1 MSDGALTYRNLSGE
15 TGILAPDSIR
25 VPACVGLLIIIAF
38 FAIFGGWA
46 AFAPLNG
53 AVLADAVVKVEG
65 NRKSVQHF
73 DGGTVKEIRVKDG
86 DIVKAGDVLVVLD
99 DTHARSEFNLYSQ
112 QYALLRATDARIRAE
127 LDGHEAV
134 AFPKDIT
141 AEHQAYLQDAMANQI
156 ADLGSQRAS
165 MAGAKQIL
173 QKRIAELD
181 EQIDGKQAR
190 VESFRAQLKSTIDE
204 KAGLNKL
211 LKAGLTTRTRVLE
224 LDRSA
229 SDLQGLIDQTL
240 GDIAGNRQSKAEL
253 ESQIAQLTNE
263 RRAKLSTMLIDA
275 QSNLADLVPKM
286 FAAQTTVDRAEVR
299 APYDGQVMN
308 LTVFSTGAIVAPGQT
323 ILDIVLAAIMA
334 SRRFTTMASAPGAGI
349 ITGPATLWSPDRS
362 TVRCITAVTSSF
374 SRTTTAIMT
383 PTIDRSLTAR
393 PSTRAGHRREG
404 FRHDDAVSILGL
416 GRSQAQRALP
426 CGAVVDAPMS
436 CVDALR
442 SGRRGCR

>member
-1 MSDGALTYRNLSGE
+1 MTDIAATHRSLLGAEDAGANPE
-15 TGILAPDSIR
+15 SIHR
-25 VPACVGLLIIIAF
+25 PVLIGLLIIIAF
-38 FAIFGGWA
+38 FGVFGGWA
-46 AFAPLNG
+46 AVAPLNG

-99 DTHARSEFNLYSQ
+99 DTRARSEFNLHSQ

-156 ADLGSQRAS
+156 ADLESQRAQ
-165 MAGAKQIL
+165 MAGARQIL

-211 LKAGLTTRTRVLE
+211 LKAGLTTKPRILE

-229 SDLQGLIDQTL
+229 SDLQGLIDQAL
-240 GDIAGNRQSKAEL
+240 GEIAGNRQSKAEL

-263 RRAKLSTMLIDA
+263 RRAKLSAMLIET

-286 FAAQTTVDRAEVR
+286 FAAQATVDRAEVR
-299 APYDGQVMN
+299 APYDGQVMD

-323 ILDIVLAAIMA
+323 ILDIVPTRNSLIVQAQVKVEDISSLRADMTAEVRFTSYKQRTTPIIHGRVTRISADRVTDAKTGFPYYVADIAVDQQELAAAPQIQLYPGMPA
-334 SRRFTTMASAPGAGI
+334 SVMIVTEER
-349 ITGPATLWSPDRS
+349 
-362 TVRCITAVTSSF
+362 TAL
-374 SRTTTAIMT
+374 
-383 PTIDRSLTAR
+383 DY
-393 PSTRAGHRREG
+393 
-404 FRHDDAVSILGL
+404 ILGPL
-416 GRSQAQRALP
+416 TTSLHTAFRQK
-426 CGAVVDAPMS
+426 
-436 CVDALR
+436 
-442 SGRRGCR
+442 

>member
-286 FAAQTTVDRAEVR
+286 FAAQATVDRAEVR

-323 ILDIVLAAIMA
+323 ILDIVPTRNSLIVQAQVKVEDISSLRADMTAEVRFTSYKQRSIPVIHGRVTRISADRVTDSKTGLPYYLADVAVDPAELAAAPQIALYPGMPA
-334 SRRFTTMASAPGAGI
+334 SVMIVTEERTALDYI
-349 ITGPATLWSPDRS
+349 LGPL
-362 TVRCITAVTSSF
+362 
-374 SRTTTAIMT
+374 
-383 PTIDRSLTAR
+383 
-393 PSTRAGHRREG
+393 
-404 FRHDDAVSILGL
+404 AVSFHSAF
-416 GRSQAQRALP
+416 RQK
-426 CGAVVDAPMS
+426 
-436 CVDALR
+436 
-442 SGRRGCR
+442 

>member
-1 MSDGALTYRNLSGE
+1 MTDVAATYRSLSGADDA
-15 TGILAPDSIR
+15 GANPDSIR
-25 VPACVGLLIIIAF
+25 GPIWVGVLIIALF
-38 FAIFGGWA
+38 FGVFGGWA
-46 AFAPLNG
+46 ALAPLNG

-99 DTHARSEFNLYSQ
+99 DTRARSEFNLYSQ

-156 ADLGSQRAS
+156 ADLESQRAS
-165 MAGAKQIL
+165 MAGARQIL
-173 QKRIAELD
+173 QKRIGELE

-211 LKAGLTTRTRVLE
+211 LKAGLTTKPRILE

-229 SDLQGLIDQTL
+229 SDLQGLIDQAL
-240 GDIAGNRQSKAEL
+240 GEIAGNRQSKAEL

-263 RRAKLSTMLIDA
+263 RRAKLSAMLIET

-286 FAAQTTVDRAEVR
+286 FAAQATVDRAEVR
-299 APYDGQVMN
+299 APYDGQVMD
-308 LTVFSTGAIVAPGQT
+308 LTVFSTGAVVSPGQT
-323 ILDIVLAAIMA
+323 ILDIVPARNSLIVQAQVKVEDISSLRADMTAEVRFTSYKQRTTPVIHGRVTRISADRVTDAKTGFPYYVADVAVDAEELAAAPQIQLYPGMPA
-334 SRRFTTMASAPGAGI
+334 SVMIVTEER
-349 ITGPATLWSPDRS
+349 
-362 TVRCITAVTSSF
+362 TAL
-374 SRTTTAIMT
+374 
-383 PTIDRSLTAR
+383 DY
-393 PSTRAGHRREG
+393 
-404 FRHDDAVSILGL
+404 ILGPL
-416 GRSQAQRALP
+416 TTSLHTAFRQK
-426 CGAVVDAPMS
+426 
-436 CVDALR
+436 
-442 SGRRGCR
+442 

>member
-1 MSDGALTYRNLSGE
+1 MTDIAATYRSLPGADGE
-15 TGILAPDSIR
+15 GANPDSIR
-25 VPACVGLLIIIAF
+25 GPVWVGVLIIALF
-38 FAIFGGWA
+38 FGVFGGWA
-46 AFAPLNG
+46 ALAPLNG

-86 DIVKAGDVLVVLD
+86 DMVRAGDVLVVLD
-99 DTHARSEFNLYSQ
+99 DTRARSEFNLYSQ

-156 ADLGSQRAS
+156 ADLESQRAS
-165 MAGAKQIL
+165 MAGARQIL

-211 LKAGLTTRTRVLE
+211 LKAGLTTKPRILE

-229 SDLQGLIDQTL
+229 SDLQGLIDQAL
-240 GDIAGNRQSKAEL
+240 GEIAGNRQSKAEL

-263 RRAKLSTMLIDA
+263 RRAKLSAMLIET

-286 FAAQTTVDRAEVR
+286 FAAQATVDRAEVR
-299 APYDGQVMN
+299 APYDGQVMD
-308 LTVFSTGAIVAPGQT
+308 LTVFSTGAVVSPGQT
-323 ILDIVLAAIMA
+323 ILDIVPARNSLIVQAQVKVEDISSLRADMTAEVRFTSYKQRTTPVIHGRVTRISADRVTDAKTGFPYYVADVAVDQQELAAAPQIQLYPGMPA
-334 SRRFTTMASAPGAGI
+334 SVMIVTEER
-349 ITGPATLWSPDRS
+349 
-362 TVRCITAVTSSF
+362 TAL
-374 SRTTTAIMT
+374 
-383 PTIDRSLTAR
+383 DY
-393 PSTRAGHRREG
+393 
-404 FRHDDAVSILGL
+404 ILGPL
-416 GRSQAQRALP
+416 TTSLHTAFRQK
-426 CGAVVDAPMS
+426 
-436 CVDALR
+436 
-442 SGRRGCR
+442 

>member
-1 MSDGALTYRNLSGE
+1 MTDIAATYRSLLGAKDAGAN
-15 TGILAPDSIR
+15 PDSIR
-25 VPACVGLLIIIAF
+25 GPVWVGVLIIVAF
-38 FAIFGGWA
+38 FGVFGGWA
-46 AFAPLNG
+46 AVAPLNG

-86 DIVKAGDVLVVLD
+86 DIVKAGDVLVMLD
-99 DTHARSEFNLYSQ
+99 DTRARSEFNLYSQ
-112 QYALLRATDARIRAE
+112 QYALLRATGARIRAE

-156 ADLGSQRAS
+156 ADLESQRAQI
-165 MAGAKQIL
+165 AGARQIL

-211 LKAGLTTRTRVLE
+211 LKAGLTTKPRILE

-229 SDLQGLIDQTL
+229 SDLQGLIDQAL
-240 GDIAGNRQSKAEL
+240 GEIAGNRQSKAEL

-263 RRAKLSTMLIDA
+263 RRAKLSAMLIET

-299 APYDGQVMN
+299 APYDGQVMD

-323 ILDIVLAAIMA
+323 ILDIVPTRNSLIVQAQVKVEDISSLRADMTAEVRFTSYKQRTTPVIHGRVTHISADRVTDAKTGFPYYVADIAVDAQELAAAPQIQLYPGMPA
-334 SRRFTTMASAPGAGI
+334 SVMIVTEERTALDYI
-349 ITGPATLWSPDRS
+349 LGP
-362 TVRCITAVTSSF
+362 
-374 SRTTTAIMT
+374 
-383 PTIDRSLTAR
+383 LTA
-393 PSTRAGHRREG
+393 SLHTA
-404 FRHDDAVSILGL
+404 FR
-416 GRSQAQRALP
+416 QK
-426 CGAVVDAPMS
+426 
-436 CVDALR
+436 
-442 SGRRGCR
+442 

>member
-1 MSDGALTYRNLSGE
+1 MTDIAVTYRSLLGAKDAGAN
-15 TGILAPDSIR
+15 PDSIR
-25 VPACVGLLIIIAF
+25 GPVWVGVLIIVAF
-38 FAIFGGWA
+38 FGVFGGWA
-46 AFAPLNG
+46 AVAPLNG

-86 DIVKAGDVLVVLD
+86 DIVKAGDVLVMLD
-99 DTHARSEFNLYSQ
+99 DTRARSEFNLYSQ
-112 QYALLRATDARIRAE
+112 QYALLRATGARIRAE

-156 ADLGSQRAS
+156 ADLESQRAQI
-165 MAGAKQIL
+165 AGARQIL

-211 LKAGLTTRTRVLE
+211 LKAGLTTKPRILE

-229 SDLQGLIDQTL
+229 SDLQGLIDQAL
-240 GDIAGNRQSKAEL
+240 GEIAGNRQSKAEL

-263 RRAKLSTMLIDA
+263 RRAKLSAMLIET

-299 APYDGQVMN
+299 APYDGQVMD

-323 ILDIVLAAIMA
+323 ILDIVPTRNSLIVQAQVKVEDISSLRADMTAEVRFTSYKQRTTPVIHGRVTHISADRVTDAKTGFPYYVADIAVDAQELAAAPQIQLYPGMPA
-334 SRRFTTMASAPGAGI
+334 SVMIVTEERTALDYI
-349 ITGPATLWSPDRS
+349 LGP
-362 TVRCITAVTSSF
+362 
-374 SRTTTAIMT
+374 
-383 PTIDRSLTAR
+383 LTA
-393 PSTRAGHRREG
+393 SLHTA
-404 FRHDDAVSILGL
+404 FR
-416 GRSQAQRALP
+416 QK
-426 CGAVVDAPMS
+426 
-436 CVDALR
+436 
-442 SGRRGCR
+442 

>member
-1 MSDGALTYRNLSGE
+1 MTDIAATYRNLAGTE
-15 TGILAPDSIR
+15 DAGADADSIR
-25 VPACVGLLIIIAF
+25 APVWIGLLIIAAF
-38 FAIFGGWA
+38 FGVFGGWA
-46 AFAPLNG
+46 AVAPLNG

-86 DIVKAGDVLVVLD
+86 DIVKAGDVLVLLD
-99 DTHARSEFNLYSQ
+99 DTRARSEFNLYSQ

-134 AFPKDIT
+134 AFPNDIT

-156 ADLGSQRAS
+156 ADLESQRAS
-165 MAGAKQIL
+165 MAGARQIL

-204 KAGLNKL
+204 KASLNKL
-211 LKAGLTTRTRVLE
+211 LKAGLTTKPRILE

-229 SDLQGLIDQTL
+229 SDLQGLIDQAL
-240 GDIAGNRQSKAEL
+240 GEIAGNRQSKAEL

-263 RRAKLSTMLIDA
+263 RRAKLSAMLIDT

-286 FAAQTTVDRAEVR
+286 FAAQATVDRAEVR
-299 APYDGQVMN
+299 APYDGQVMD

-323 ILDIVLAAIMA
+323 ILDIVPTRNSLIVQAQVKVEDISSLRADMTAEVRFTSYKQRTTPVIHGRVTRVSADRVTDAKTGFPYYVADVAVDQQELAA
-334 SRRFTTMASAPGAGI
+334 APQIQLYPGM
-349 ITGPATLWSPDRS
+349 PAQVMIVTEER
-362 TVRCITAVTSSF
+362 TAL
-374 SRTTTAIMT
+374 
-383 PTIDRSLTAR
+383 DY
-393 PSTRAGHRREG
+393 
-404 FRHDDAVSILGL
+404 ILGPL
-416 GRSQAQRALP
+416 TTSLHTAFRQK
-426 CGAVVDAPMS
+426 
-436 CVDALR
+436 
-442 SGRRGCR
+442 

>member
-1 MSDGALTYRNLSGE
+1 MTDIAATYRSLSGADE
-15 TGILAPDSIR
+15 AGANADSIR
-25 VPACVGLLIIIAF
+25 GPVWVGVLIIVAF
-38 FAIFGGWA
+38 FGVFGGWA
-46 AFAPLNG
+46 AVAPLNG

-86 DIVKAGDVLVVLD
+86 DIVAAGDVLVVLD
-99 DTHARSEFNLYSQ
+99 DTRARSEFNLYSQ

-156 ADLGSQRAS
+156 ADLESQRAQ
-165 MAGAKQIL
+165 MAGARQIL

-190 VESFRAQLKSTIDE
+190 VESFRAQLKSTLDE

-211 LKAGLTTRTRVLE
+211 LKAGLTTKPRILE

-229 SDLQGLIDQTL
+229 SDLQGLIDQAL
-240 GDIAGNRQSKAEL
+240 GEIAGNRQSKAEL

-263 RRAKLSTMLIDA
+263 RRAKLSAMLIET

-299 APYDGQVMN
+299 APYDGQVMD

-323 ILDIVLAAIMA
+323 ILDIVPTRNSLIVQAQVRVEDISSLRADMTAEVRFTSYKQRTTPVIHGRVTHISADRVTDAKTGFPYYVADIAVDAQELAAAPQIQLYPGMPA
-334 SRRFTTMASAPGAGI
+334 SVMIVTEERTALDYI
-349 ITGPATLWSPDRS
+349 LGP
-362 TVRCITAVTSSF
+362 
-374 SRTTTAIMT
+374 
-383 PTIDRSLTAR
+383 LTA
-393 PSTRAGHRREG
+393 SLHTA
-404 FRHDDAVSILGL
+404 FR
-416 GRSQAQRALP
+416 QK
-426 CGAVVDAPMS
+426 
-436 CVDALR
+436 
-442 SGRRGCR
+442 